1 MRQKNFTFKQ
11 KLWYAIIDL
20 NGDIMKRQDFI
31 NNPALLL
38 KEKAHIE
45 QLNNYAVSDIEGFI
59 TSEEEKYHKQ
69 VDELVA
75 DFLAFGNKRV
85 ILLCGPTSAGKT
97 TTSKIINQKLSE
109 YGYNSITISLDNFL
123 VPLNERAVLSDGS
136 LDYDSFSTINTK
148 QLNRFLKELLTNKEA
163 EMPIYNFVKNR
174 PEDYG
179 QIVTIKD
186 KTVIIME
193 GLHALNPDL
202 LNYDDNQNF
211 AYKIYIAPNVDFYL
225 DNKIILEAKKLRLMR
240 RCIRD
245 YYNRGATIEQTLKTW
260 DHTVA
265 SENLYIKPY
274 KQTVDYIINSTH
286 KYELMLYAKY
296 LKPLLY
302 TTENNE
308 EIYELIKPLDACE
321 QINKILI
328 PDDSMLWEFI
338 NKN

>member
-1 MRQKNFTFKQ
+1 
-11 KLWYAIIDL
+11 
-20 NGDIMKRQDFI
+20 MKRQDFI
-31 NNPALLL
+31 NNPNLLL
-38 KEKAHIE
+38 KEKASIE
-45 QLNNYAVSDIEGFI
+45 QLNELAVNNLEQFI
-59 TSEEEKYHKQ
+59 TNEEEKYHNQ
-69 VDELVA
+69 VNELVT
-75 DFLAFGNKRV
+75 DFLSIGNKKI

-97 TTSKIINQKLSE
+97 TTSKIINKKLAE
-109 YGYNSITISLDNFL
+109 YGYNSLTISLDNFL
-123 VPLNERAVLSDGS
+123 VPLSEREVLSDGS
-136 LDYDSFSTINTK
+136 LDYDSFATINTK
-148 QLNRFLKELLTNKEA
+148 QLNRFLKTLLQEKEA
-163 EMPIYNFVKNR
+163 EMPIYNFIKNR
-174 PEDYG
+174 PEEHG
-179 QIVTIKD
+179 QMLHIKD
-186 KTVIIME
+186 KTVIILE
-193 GLHALNPDL
+193 GLHALNPEL

-245 YYNRGATIEQTLKTW
+245 YYNRGASIEQTLKTW
-260 DHTVA
+260 EHTLT

-302 TTENNE
+302 ATEDNK

-328 PDDSMLWEFI
+328 PEDSMLWEFI